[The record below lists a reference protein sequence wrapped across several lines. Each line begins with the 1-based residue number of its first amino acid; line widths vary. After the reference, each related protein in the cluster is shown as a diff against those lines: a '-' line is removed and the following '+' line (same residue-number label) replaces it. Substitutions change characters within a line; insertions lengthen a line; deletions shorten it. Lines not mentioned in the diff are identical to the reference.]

1 MPSLFRRI
9 NTLADH
15 IWPATQA
22 TATRW
27 QLFAMTLAAGLA
39 LGWLMRSAPLL
50 GHDWLIMFHANTAT
64 DVYYPPWTSL
74 LLTPLANLPWRDG
87 LALINGISIATV
99 ATSTYHQ
106 GKQTN
111 NPWRLG
117 ATLLA
122 VFSLQLAIVLWLGHI
137 DGLALL
143 GLLALP
149 WAAPLVLMKATFIG
163 FAVFARKSWFLAA
176 VLFGLASLL
185 LWPGWPNQLLQT
197 LSLRNT
203 HPSAA
208 GWEVTGW
215 LPPVIGLVM
224 LLLRPW
230 KKWVWQ
236 AHRSIPGDG
245 GRLVAVPVRSAVS
258 LACAASCDRITARP
272 VSADGLAGRHT
283 DDRARGHKSPLLDLL
298 HLPSFHLAHPVP
310 PRRQHTKLAGP
321 DHYSL

>member
-224 LLLRPW
+224 LLLSKRTDPF
-230 KKWVWQ
+230 Q
-236 AHRSIPGDG
+236 AMAAGSLLYPFALPYHW
-245 GRLVAVPVRSAVS
+245 LVLLPAIGSLRGLYLLMAWLAATLMIVPVGINRHFWIYYIFPVFIWLIRYHQEGSTQS
-258 LACAASCDRITARP
+258 WLALITTPYERNAS
-272 VSADGLAGRHT
+272 
-283 DDRARGHKSPLLDLL
+283 
-298 HLPSFHLAHPVP
+298 
-310 PRRQHTKLAGP
+310 
-321 DHYSL
+321 